1 MTRLAPYAA
10 AASAALILWHAAR
23 DTPTSVLYAPAP
35 LIYPNA
41 PAAATPPQPA
51 PTAAPP
57 PRAPLMAQQ
66 ASIASTIEVVVV
78 RNDTLDAI
86 FRRMALDTADLAAIR
101 QLPGIRQSLDFLKPG
116 DAIKVTHTD
125 GEIRQLTRKV
135 SETQTLEVVR
145 QDAGFAA
152 KMIDNPVETRIRT
165 ATATID
171 SSLFQAAE
179 AADISDTVALKL
191 ANVFAWDIDFVLD
204 IREGDRFTAVYEQI
218 YQNGKY
224 LRDGEVLAAE
234 FVNAGKVYRAVRF
247 VTDDSHSVGY
257 YTPDG
262 LPMRKA
268 FLRAPVE
275 FTRVSSVF
283 NPHRLHPILNL
294 IRGHM
299 GTDYAAPTGTPVHAA
314 GDGRVSFA
322 GRRGGYGNALVLAHS
337 NSVSTLYG
345 HMSRFARN
353 MRVGTHVQQ
362 GEVIGYVGMTGLATG
377 PHLHYEYLVNGVH
390 KNPQTVHLPGA
401 EPLRAGTLEKFRD
414 ATAPLLADLLAK
426 QAAAGAAP
434 ATASNA
440 IASAAGAPGTAA
452 PVATAAGAPS
462 TAAPLATA
470 AAAAAA
476 APAGGAASVSFALA
490 PGTALAAGIS
500 FAPAAGPALPSFASA
515 PGAALPSFAP
525 ATGAALAAG
534 AATAAF
540 DTAPNAVAVTAGP
553 FASEPPAYGVF
564 SHSSLLDDSRFN
576 PGDPRS
582 QTAVN

>member
-1 MTRLAPYAA
+1 MVHRNIDTSKISRQFNELMSRLAPYAA

-23 DTPTSVLYAPAP
+23 DTPTSVANVPAP
-35 LIYPNA
+35 LIYPH
-41 PAAATPPQPA
+41 
-51 PTAAPP
+51 AAPM
-57 PRAPLMAQQ
+57 APHSSSVTPAGTQQGGTPVIAQQ
-66 ASIASTIEVVVV
+66 ASVVSTIQVIVG

-116 DAIKVTHTD
+116 DAIKLTHAD
-125 GEIRQLTRKV
+125 GELKELTRKV
-135 SETQTLEVVR
+135 SETQTLKVIR
-145 QDAGFAA
+145 QDDGFAA
-152 KMIDNPVETRIRT
+152 KMIDNPVQIRVRT

-179 AADISDTVALKL
+179 AADISDIVALKL

-204 IREGDRFTAVYEQI
+204 IREGDHFTAVYEQI
-218 YQNGKY
+218 YQDGKY
-224 LRDGEVLAAE
+224 LRDGEILAAE
-234 FVNAGKVYRAVRF
+234 FVNSGKVYRAVRF
-247 VTDDSHSVGY
+247 VTESGDASY

-314 GDGRVSFA
+314 GEGRVSFA
-322 GRRGGYGNALVLAHS
+322 GRRGGYGNAVVLAHS

-353 MRVGTHVQQ
+353 IRVGSHVQQ

-390 KNPQTVHLPGA
+390 KNPQTVQLAGA
-401 EPLRAGTLEKFRD
+401 EPLRAEALQKFRD
-414 ATAPLLADLLAK
+414 LTAPLLVALSPQPDASNALASSN
-426 QAAAGAAP
+426 AAAGP
-434 ATASNA
+434 LA
-440 IASAAGAPGTAA
+440 IDSTTAA
-452 PVATAAGAPS
+452 ATTAAGS
-462 TAAPLATA
+462 FLA
-470 AAAAAA
+470 
-476 APAGGAASVSFALA
+476 
-490 PGTALAAGIS
+490 
-500 FAPAAGPALPSFASA
+500 
-515 PGAALPSFAP
+515 
-525 ATGAALAAG
+525 
-534 AATAAF
+534 
-540 DTAPNAVAVTAGP
+540 
-553 FASEPPAYGVF
+553 EPPAGNVGVF
-564 SHSSLLDDSRFN
+564 SVSSILDDS
-576 PGDPRS
+576 GSYLGHRS
-582 QTAVN
+582 RLSVN